1 MPRDNLGGTRTS
13 SAVAVSITAVAPTPT
28 RVAFT
33 ASADHATNVT
43 SYTVAIYRGADP
55 VTASPV
61 ATRDLGKP
69 TPVGGDITVD
79 ISTLVNPL
87 PAGTYKAVV
96 RASGPGGT
104 TASAPSPTF
113 TK

>member
-1 MPRDNLGGTRTS
+1 M
-13 SAVAVSITAVAPTPT
+13 
-28 RVAFT
+28 
-33 ASADHATNVT
+33 T

-69 TPVGGDITVD
+69 TPVAGEITVD

-104 TASAPSPTF
+104 TASAPSATF

>member
-1 MPRDNLGGTRTS
+1 MS
-13 SAVAVSITAVAPTPT
+13 
-28 RVAFT
+28 
-33 ASADHATNVT
+33 
-43 SYTVAIYRGADP
+43 SYTVAIYRSADP

-96 RASGPGGT
+96 RRVGARRHDCQRAVVDVHERKVQGVQEGSKTRFLNRP
-104 TASAPSPTF
+104 
-113 TK
+113 

>member
-1 MPRDNLGGTRTS
+1 M
-13 SAVAVSITAVAPTPT
+13 
-28 RVAFT
+28 FT

-69 TPVGGDITVD
+69 TPVGGDISVD

-104 TASAPSPTF
+104 TASTASANF

>member
-1 MPRDNLGGTRTS
+1 
-13 SAVAVSITAVAPTPT
+13 
-28 RVAFT
+28 
-33 ASADHATNVT
+33 
-43 SYTVAIYRGADP
+43 

-69 TPVGGDITVD
+69 TPVSGEISAN
-79 ISTLVNPL
+79 ISTLVDPL
-87 PAGTYKAVV
+87 PAGSYYAVV

-104 TASAPSPTF
+104 TASAPSATF